1 MKTWSPEKHANPNKK
16 NENPQKSVKSKWKKN
31 TIKLMKQTT
40 QKWRTWKATVKSKK
54 SEKGSS
60 KSGFR
65 RIPKTMLEPKW
76 RKKKQQFNNKK
87 KRQGFERE
95 LMFTI
100 AKCKFK
106 GKVPHLMGEWKK
118 WKWKCHMMGK

>member
-1 MKTWSPEKHANPNKK
+1 M
-16 NENPQKSVKSKWKKN
+16 Q
-31 TIKLMKQTT
+31 
-40 QKWRTWKATVKSKK
+40 K

-65 RIPKTMLEPKW
+65 QIPKTMFDAKW

-106 GKVPHLMGEWKK
+106 GKVPHWMGE
-118 WKWKCHMMGK
+118 